1 MDVLEDLKEMIEEN
15 PVMTSIIMYAIIS
28 VIIGLFVKPVIGI
41 LVFVSFLVLEGIFYV
56 LKSQGIVDNSFLVS
70 FYNSFMWFIR

>member
-41 LVFVSFLVLEGIFYV
+41 LVFVIFLVLEGIFYV

>member
-41 LVFVSFLVLEGIFYV
+41 LVFVI
-56 LKSQGIVDNSFLVS
+56 FLVS
-70 FYNSFMWFIR
+70 SL